1 MMIFHHA
8 FGFLYRIPESS
19 PLYGFVEENNWLQ
32 QIALH
37 GKVCVPAFL
46 FVTGV
51 GLASAAQKD
60 FFRSLAKSF
69 VNFEKIYLPSVVIG
83 SALLFFFPV
92 EYPDGAICSATLKN
106 FAMAVLGRGERVCG
120 EWWYARIFLF
130 SIFVFFPIFRF
141 LFSRI
146 EKTFL
151 KTLLLSAAIC
161 AFFATTRHWTG
172 TLVPAFT
179 FGYFVGTLNFSTKKP
194 LCFVR
199 RFQKSNHFLC
209 NAVAI
214 LIFLIFAAID
224 FKIPNLANHVIL
236 LPAIVLLS
244 TCLGSAQSAPA
255 RIFRFLGK
263 YSGLMW
269 LNHSFILY
277 YYLRQELYQ
286 IPSVLGVFLAATLLS
301 LLVAIVMRRL
311 IFAFPWDAL
320 LGKIPAFSDIRK
332 LTDSR
337 AVKNFKER
345 VLKRGKKL

>member
-8 FGFLYRIPESS
+8 FGFLDRIPESS
-19 PLYGFVEENNWLQ
+19 PLYAFVEENNWLQ
-32 QIALH
+32 QIAFR
-37 GKVCVPAFL
+37 GNVCVPVFL

-92 EYPDGAICSATLKN
+92 EYPNGVIHSVTLKN
-106 FAMAVLGRGERVCG
+106 FALAVLGRGGRVCG
-120 EWWYARIFLF
+120 EWWYATIFLF

-161 AFFATTRHWTG
+161 AFFAMTEPRHW

-179 FGYFVGTLNFSTKKP
+179 FGYFVGTLNFSTEKP
-194 LCFVR
+194 LSFVR
-199 RFQKSNHFLC
+199 RFQKSNYFLR

-224 FKIPNLANHVIL
+224 FKILKHPHSVIL
-236 LPAIVLLS
+236 PPAIVLLS
-244 TCLGSAQSAPA
+244 TCLVPSQSAPA
-255 RIFRFLGK
+255 RILGFLGK

-269 LNHSFILY
+269 LNHSFILH
-277 YYLRQELYQ
+277 YYLRQELYR
-286 IPSVLGVFLAATLLS
+286 IPSVLGVFLATTLLS